1 MGHEELHVH
10 SQAIKGRGAWIPGV
24 IDPAAKGRSQLD
36 GAQLIQGHWQE
47 GLKLQPAV
55 NAVEARIFAVEQMM
69 YGGKLKAFRTL
80 PNWYSELR
88 SYRRDTNVKVVKER
102 DHLMDATRY
111 LVMSGLA
118 IMQRSTAPQV
128 KPEYTYDFAKDM
140 GQRWMQ

>member
-1 MGHEELHVH
+1 V
-10 SQAIKGRGAWIPGV
+10 
-24 IDPAAKGRSQLD
+24 D
-36 GAQLIQGHWQE
+36 GTQLIQRYWQE

-55 NAVEARIFAVEQMM
+55 NAVEAGIFAVEQAM

-88 SYRRDTNVKVVKER
+88 SYRRDTNGKVVKER

-118 IMQRSTAPQV
+118 IMRRNSAPERQ
-128 KPEYTYDFAKDM
+128 PQYTYDFAKNMD
-140 GQRWMQ
+140 QRWMQ